1 MERCICTLPYV
12 TQCCVVGYKQ
22 QNKQFLKAFVTLDK
36 KVPVDENK
44 LVDEV
49 KQVCFTQLS
58 PYAVPE
64 RVEVI
69 DKMPMTAIGK
79 VDYRSLQ

>member
-1 MERCICTLPYV
+1 M
-12 TQCCVVGYKQ
+12 
-22 QNKQFLKAFVTLDK
+22 
-36 KVPVDENK
+36 DENK